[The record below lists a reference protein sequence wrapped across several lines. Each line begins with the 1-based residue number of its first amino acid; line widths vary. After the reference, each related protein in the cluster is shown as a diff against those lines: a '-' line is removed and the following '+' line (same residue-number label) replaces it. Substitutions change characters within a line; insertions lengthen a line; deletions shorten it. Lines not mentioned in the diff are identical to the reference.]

1 MRMASP
7 SRWRPSGCRR
17 GLKARVLRPDVD
29 PDLIRIAEI
38 YKCNEKEIQLVIR
51 RYNSEEALDKV
62 SVEKEDE
69 QQDVKYIRGGVE
81 HSVAQNRSI
90 YTASWTNGLNVVSI
104 IGDVTEEELEQMIDS
119 IYT

>member
-1 MRMASP
+1 MAVTY
-7 SRWRPSGCRR
+7 C
-17 GLKARVLRPDVD
+17 KYQKK
-29 PDLIRIAEI
+29 IKIM
-38 YKCNEKEIQLVIR
+38 IR

-104 IGDVTEEELEQMIDS
+104 IGDMTEEELEQMIDS